1 MPLCPQI
8 TNTPVT
14 VTQTSDF
21 TVSSVSPVVPATT
34 GDVALA
40 QAAAT
45 AAQSDATAAQAT
57 ADGKNKIYRQGTTP
71 TGTFAVGD
79 LWFNTS
85 SDNAISRWDGSSF
98 VATTLGNNALASIS
112 ANKITAGTIDAS
124 VITVSNLN
132 AGNITTGTINS
143 IAFNNGSGTFAVTSG
158 GALTASS
165 ATITGTINANSG
177 YLGSSSNG
185 WNFSSSGYLTNSG
198 GSTIL
203 YPTTTPGGN
212 ATTYSVY
219 TDRGVY
225 AERLFITGTQ
235 ASAVYSSGGVYAI
248 GTLAGA
254 NAAFLVNS
262 SGSITAVVNITQ
274 SGTLT
279 GNTGITS
286 SGAITTSSNIST
298 TSSGTITASGNI
310 TASAYI
316 YNPGYQ
322 VSTAGGAA
330 RINDAS
336 TPTARLVAAS
346 GSSIRFKKDVVT
358 IQDVSELNPRLLLTV
373 PVKAFRY
380 RDDYLDLEDERSG
393 VLVPGFIAEELD
405 AIYPVAVD
413 HDNQG
418 RASRWSSDF
427 IVPGLLALIQEQ
439 EARITSLEGK

>member
-8 TNTPVT
+8 TNTPIT

-21 TVSSVSPVVPATT
+21 TVTSVSPVVPATT
-34 GDVALA
+34 ADVAVA
-40 QAAAT
+40 QAAADSAASAAT
-45 AAQSDATAAQAT
+45 AAQTTAN
-57 ADGKNKIYRQGTTP
+57 GKNKIYRQGTTP
-71 TGTFAVGD
+71 TGTFAIGD
-79 LWFNTS
+79 TWFNTS
-85 SDNAISRWDGSSF
+85 SDNAISRWDGSSW

-124 VITVSNLN
+124 VITVSNLD

-165 ATITGTINANSG
+165 ATITGTINATSG

-212 ATTYSVY
+212 ATTYSVF

-225 AERLFITGTQ
+225 AERLYITGSQ
-235 ASAVYSSGGVYAI
+235 SSAVYSSGGVYAI

-316 YNPGYQ
+316 YNSGYP
-322 VSTAGGAA
+322 STTGAA
-330 RINDAS
+330 NMRINTSSGLIAYTS
-336 TPTARLVAAS
+336 SSARYKVTIEEQAIPAAS
-346 GSSIRFKKDVVT
+346 IFSLTPKSYVDKVESEEKGTTEGLQRWIGLIAEDVAQIPVLKDYLVEYNTEGEPNSVYYDRVGVAL
-358 IQDVSELNPRLLLTV
+358 IPALKELNNR
-373 PVKAFRY
+373 
-380 RDDYLDLEDERSG
+380 
-393 VLVPGFIAEELD
+393 
-405 AIYPVAVD
+405 
-413 HDNQG
+413 
-418 RASRWSSDF
+418 
-427 IVPGLLALIQEQ
+427 LLAL
-439 EARITSLEGK
+439 EGK